1 MHKPDKETDEERKER
16 ERVEY
21 GVLGDIEVPPDQKAA
36 RADGDARDPFRPDE
50 EEADEPMEGGSK
62 HGESRHPGSRDVT
75 EGTSGNTGTEVGG
88 TRNYRTGS
96 GVSGMDIGNRPE

>member
-1 MHKPDKETDEERKER
+1 MHKPDKETEKER
-16 ERVEY
+16 EERERIEY
-21 GVLGDIEVPPDQKAA
+21 GVLGDIEVPPDHKAA
-36 RADGDARDPFRPDE
+36 RHEPEGRDPFRPDE
-50 EEADEPMEGGSK
+50 EEADEPMDGGSK
-62 HGESRHPGSRDVT
+62 HGEVRHPGSRDVT

>member
-1 MHKPDKETDEERKER
+1 MPKPDKETDRERQER
-16 ERVEY
+16 ERTEY
-21 GVLGDIEVPPDQKAA
+21 GVLGDIEVPPDEKGPK
-36 RADGDARDPFRPDE
+36 REHGSRDPFRAE
-50 EEADEPMEGGSK
+50 EEEMDEPMEGGSK
-62 HGESRHPGSRDVT
+62 HGEVRHPGSRDVT